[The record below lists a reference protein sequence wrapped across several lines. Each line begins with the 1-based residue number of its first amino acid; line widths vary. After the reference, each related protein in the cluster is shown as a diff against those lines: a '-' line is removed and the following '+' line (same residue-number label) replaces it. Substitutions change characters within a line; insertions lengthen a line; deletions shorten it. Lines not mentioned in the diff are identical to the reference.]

1 MAHSNERSPWF
12 YVGCGCAL
20 LAFLI
25 VAVVAITGYVG
36 FRELRDFQAVMEDPV
51 ARNERALTMLGAD
64 VMPESY
70 NAQLFF
76 SVPFVMEVVLL
87 SDGEQIVEDQST
99 VDLDDHDNAFFYLK
113 LRNFD
118 NNQLQLNRYLDGE
131 TDGTDFFGDL
141 DFDLRGGETIGR
153 GTFALDDAQ
162 NVRYVIERGEAKLGN
177 HGNWVDGVF
186 AFASTVCPGDDKLR
200 VSVWF
205 QRGPGSDTED
215 VAEDAISANAAPAT
229 AAADTTTGARPIEAV
244 GLHGT
249 PAIESDLRAF
259 LGHFQICN

>member
-1 MAHSNERSPWF
+1 MTHSNERSPWF

-25 VAVVAITGYVG
+25 VAVVAVTGYLG
-36 FRELRDFQAVMEDPV
+36 FRELRDFAAVMEDPV

-64 VMPESY
+64 VMPEEY

-87 SDGEQIVEDQST
+87 SDGEQIVEDQSS

-118 NNQLQLNRYLDGE
+118 NNQTQLSRYLDGE

-141 DFDLRGGETIGR
+141 DFDLRGGETLGR
-153 GTFALDDAQ
+153 GTFALDDTQ

-177 HGNWVDGVF
+177 QGNWVDGVF
-186 AFASTVCPGDDKLR
+186 AFASTTCPGDDKLR

-205 QRGPGSDTED
+205 QRNPGSDPD
-215 VAEDAISANAAPAT
+215 GASSAVDSPAT
-229 AAADTTTGARPIEAV
+229 AAEMADEAQAIEAV

-259 LGHFQICN
+259 LGHFQVCG